1 MPMTL
6 FKTATLSGLL
16 CLPLLMSSA
25 AGQDRKLVDRKPAGE
40 PTTDQEFLVRAIA
53 CEVAEVKF
61 AERAAKN
68 ASNADVRKLAEDMA
82 EHHKKIR
89 DNLLEQA
96 KKMRVG
102 VVEGLDKEHR
112 DQYDRMS
119 KLEGKEFDREYVRHL
134 VEGHEKS
141 VKMYKKW
148 AKDAK
153 DAGLREAADSALNK
167 RQDHL
172 DEAKKLQAKIK
183 E

>member
-1 MPMTL
+1 MTL
-6 FKTATLSGLL
+6 FKTAALSGLL
-16 CLPLLMSSA
+16 CLPLLMA
-25 AGQDRKLVDRKPAGE
+25 TAQAQDRNLIERKPAGE

-68 ASNADVRKLAEDMA
+68 ATDADVRKLAEEMA
-82 EHHKKIR
+82 DHHKKIR
-89 DNLLEQA
+89 DELLERA

-172 DEAKKLQAKIK
+172 DQAKKLQSRLK

>member
-1 MPMTL
+1 MTL
-6 FKTATLSGLL
+6 FRTATLAGLL
-16 CLPLLMSSA
+16 CLPLLMA
-25 AGQDRKLVDRKPAGE
+25 AARDDDRKLIDRRPPGE

-68 ASNADVRKLAEDMA
+68 ATDADVRKLAQEMA
-82 EHHKKIR
+82 EHHKKVR
-89 DNLLEQA
+89 DELLERA

-153 DAGLREAADSALNK
+153 DAGLREAADTALGK

-172 DEAKKLQAKIK
+172 DQAKKLQARLK